1 MKKLN
6 GVRLKHHKSTAKCQT
21 AALSVPDLVTI
32 PMLMNMGAPCNPLV
46 KVGNTVKVGQKI
58 GDTDAFMSVPVHSSV
73 SGIVKSV
80 TDIKLAGGN
89 ICKAV
94 TIEPDGEQ
102 TVSEEVQPPV
112 INSKEEFVKA
122 VRESGITGL
131 GGAGFPT
138 HIKLNPK
145 GEIDTLVIN
154 AAECEPYITS
164 DHRQMLEDPDSVIGG
179 IKTVM
184 KYLSIPNAIIGIES
198 NKPDAISLL
207 SEKTG
212 SDTSI
217 TVKTLPASYPQG
229 AEKVLIYNTVGRIV
243 KEGQLPS
250 DQKVIVLNVSTA
262 AQIYYYCQTGM
273 PLIERRLTV
282 DGDIVKNPCNLTVKI
297 GTPVSKVLE
306 YAQCDTEKMNKLI
319 LGGPMMGMSAFDLET
334 SIGKGNNAVLAFEK
348 YSELVVTNCI
358 RCGRCIKACP
368 FNLMP
373 TEMEKAYNRK
383 DVEALK
389 KLKVNLCMNCG
400 CCTYACPAGRKLAET
415 NQLAKA
421 LIPRK

>member
-6 GVRLKHHKSTAKCQT
+6 GVRLKHHKGTAQYQT
-21 AALSVPDLVTI
+21 AALPVPDLVTI
-32 PMLMNMGAPCNPLV
+32 PMLMNMGAPCTPLV
-46 KVGNTVKVGQKI
+46 KVGDAVKVGQKI

-73 SGIVKSV
+73 SGTVKAV
-80 TDIKLAGGN
+80 TEIKLANGN
-89 ICKAV
+89 TCKAV
-94 TIEPDGEQ
+94 TIETDGEQ
-102 TVSEEVQPPV
+102 TVSEEVQSPV
-112 INSKEEFVKA
+112 INSKEEFIKA
-122 VRESGITGL
+122 IRESGITGL

-145 GEIDTLVIN
+145 GEIDTLIIN

-164 DHRQMLEDPDSVIGG
+164 DHRQMLEDPDAVIGG

-184 KYLSIPNAIIGIES
+184 EFLSIPNAVIGIES

-207 SEKTG
+207 SEKTA
-212 SDTSI
+212 SDSSI

-262 AQIYYYCQTGM
+262 AQIFNYCQTGM
-273 PLIERRLTV
+273 PLVERRLTV
-282 DGDIVKNPCNLTVKI
+282 DGDIVKNPSNLTVKI
-297 GTPVSKVLE
+297 GTPVSKILE

-319 LGGPMMGMSAFDLET
+319 LGGPMMGMSAFDLDT
-334 SIGKGNNAVLAFEK
+334 PVGKGNNAVLAFKK
-348 YSELVVTNCI
+348 YSEPVVTNCI

-368 FNLMP
+368 FDLMP
-373 TEMEKAYNRK
+373 TEMEKAYKRR

>member
-6 GVRLKHHKSTAKCQT
+6 GVRLKHHKGTAQCQT
-21 AALSVPDLVTI
+21 AALPVPDLVTI
-32 PMLMNMGAPCNPLV
+32 PMLMNMGAPCTPIV
-46 KVGNTVKVGQKI
+46 KVGDAVKVGQKI

-73 SGIVKSV
+73 SGTVKAV
-80 TDIKLAGGN
+80 TEIKLANGN
-89 ICKAV
+89 TCKAV
-94 TIEPDGEQ
+94 TIETDGEQ
-102 TVSEEVQPPV
+102 TVSEEVQSPV
-112 INSKEEFVKA
+112 INSKEEFIKA
-122 VRESGITGL
+122 IRESGITGL

-145 GEIDTLVIN
+145 GEIDTLIIN

-164 DHRQMLEDPDSVIGG
+164 DHRQMLEDPDAVIGG

-184 KYLSIPNAIIGIES
+184 KFLSIPNAVIGIES

-207 SEKTG
+207 SEKTA
-212 SDTSI
+212 SDSSI

-262 AQIYYYCQTGM
+262 AQIYNYCQTGM
-273 PLIERRLTV
+273 PLVERRLTV
-282 DGDIVKNPCNLTVKI
+282 DGDIVKNPSNLTVKI
-297 GTPVSKVLE
+297 GTPVSKILE

-319 LGGPMMGMSAFDLET
+319 LGGPMMGMSAFDLDT
-334 SIGKGNNAVLAFEK
+334 PVGKGNNAVLAFEK
-348 YSELVVTNCI
+348 YSEPVVTNCI

-368 FNLMP
+368 FDLMP
-373 TEMEKAYNRK
+373 TEMEKAYKRR

>member
-6 GVRLKHHKSTAKCQT
+6 GVRLKHHKSTAQCQT
-21 AALSVPDLVTI
+21 AVLPVPDSVTI
-32 PMLMNMGAPCNPLV
+32 PMLMNMGAPCTPIV
-46 KVGNTVKVGQKI
+46 KVGDAVKTGQKI

-73 SGIVKSV
+73 SGTVKAV
-80 TDIKLAGGN
+80 TDIKLANGN
-89 ICKAV
+89 TCKAV
-94 TIEPDGEQ
+94 TIETDGEQ

-112 INSKEEFVKA
+112 INSKEEFIKA

-164 DHRQMLEDPDSVIGG
+164 DHRQMLEDPDAVIGG

-184 KYLSIPNAIIGIES
+184 KYLSIPKAIIGIEN
-198 NKPDAISLL
+198 NKPDAVSLL
-207 SEKTG
+207 TEKTA
-212 SDTSI
+212 SDPSI
-217 TVKTLPASYPQG
+217 TVKTLPSSYPQG
-229 AEKVLIYNTVGRIV
+229 AEKVLIYNTVGRII

-262 AQIYYYCQTGM
+262 AQIYHYCQTGM

-334 SIGKGNNAVLAFEK
+334 SIGKGNNAVLAFAK
-348 YSELVVTNCI
+348 YSEPVITNCI

-373 TEMEKAYNRK
+373 TEMEKAYHRK
-383 DVEALK
+383 DVESLK

>member
-21 AALSVPDLVTI
+21 AALPVPDLVTI

-46 KVGNTVKVGQKI
+46 KVGDTVKVGQKI

-164 DHRQMLEDPDSVIGG
+164 DHRQMLEDSDAVIGG

-229 AEKVLIYNTVGRIV
+229 AEKVLIYNTAGRIV

-334 SIGKGNNAVLAFEK
+334 SIVKGNNAVLAFEK
-348 YSELVVTNCI
+348 YSEPVVTNCI

>member
-21 AALSVPDLVTI
+21 AALPVPDLVTI

-46 KVGNTVKVGQKI
+46 KVGDTVKVGQKI

-164 DHRQMLEDPDSVIGG
+164 DHRQMLEDPDAVIGG

-184 KYLSIPNAIIGIES
+184 KYLSIPNAIIGIEN

-229 AEKVLIYNTVGRIV
+229 AEKVLIYNTAGRIV

-348 YSELVVTNCI
+348 YSEPVVTNCI

>member
-1 MKKLN
+1 
-6 GVRLKHHKSTAKCQT
+6 
-21 AALSVPDLVTI
+21 
-32 PMLMNMGAPCNPLV
+32 
-46 KVGNTVKVGQKI
+46 
-58 GDTDAFMSVPVHSSV
+58 MSVPVHSSV
-73 SGIVKSV
+73 SGTVKAV
-80 TDIKLAGGN
+80 TEIKLANGN
-89 ICKAV
+89 TCKAV
-94 TIEPDGEQ
+94 TIETDGEQ
-102 TVSEEVQPPV
+102 TVSEEVQSPV
-112 INSKEEFVKA
+112 INSKEEFIKA
-122 VRESGITGL
+122 IRESGITGL

-145 GEIDTLVIN
+145 GEIDTLIIN

-164 DHRQMLEDPDSVIGG
+164 DHRQMLEDPDAVIGG

-184 KYLSIPNAIIGIES
+184 KFLSIPNAVIGIES

-207 SEKTG
+207 SEKTA
-212 SDTSI
+212 SDSSI

-262 AQIYYYCQTGM
+262 AQIFNYCQTGM
-273 PLIERRLTV
+273 PLVERRLTV
-282 DGDIVKNPCNLTVKI
+282 DGDIVKNPSNLTVKI
-297 GTPVSKVLE
+297 GTPVSKILE

-319 LGGPMMGMSAFDLET
+319 LGGPMMGMSAFDLDT
-334 SIGKGNNAVLAFEK
+334 PVGKGNNAVLAFKK
-348 YSELVVTNCI
+348 YSEPVVTNCI

-368 FNLMP
+368 FDLMP
-373 TEMEKAYNRK
+373 TEMEKAYKRR

>member
-21 AALSVPDLVTI
+21 AALPVPDLVTI

-46 KVGNTVKVGQKI
+46 KVGDTVKVGQKI

-164 DHRQMLEDPDSVIGG
+164 DHRQMLEDPDAVIGG

-184 KYLSIPNAIIGIES
+184 KYLSIPNAIIGIEN

-229 AEKVLIYNTVGRIV
+229 AEKVLIYNTAGRIV

-334 SIGKGNNAVLAFEK
+334 SIVKGNNAVLAFEK
-348 YSELVVTNCI
+348 YSEPVVTNCI

>member
-21 AALSVPDLVTI
+21 AALPVPDLVTI

-46 KVGNTVKVGQKI
+46 KVGDTVKVGQKI

-164 DHRQMLEDPDSVIGG
+164 DHRQMLEDPDAVIGG

-184 KYLSIPNAIIGIES
+184 KYLSIPNAIIGIEN

-229 AEKVLIYNTVGRIV
+229 AEKVLIYNTAGRIV

-306 YAQCDTEKMNKLI
+306 YAQCDTEKMHKLI

-334 SIGKGNNAVLAFEK
+334 SIVKGNNAVLAFEK
-348 YSELVVTNCI
+348 YSEPVVTNCI

>member
-1 MKKLN
+1 
-6 GVRLKHHKSTAKCQT
+6 
-21 AALSVPDLVTI
+21 
-32 PMLMNMGAPCNPLV
+32 
-46 KVGNTVKVGQKI
+46 
-58 GDTDAFMSVPVHSSV
+58 
-73 SGIVKSV
+73 
-80 TDIKLAGGN
+80 
-89 ICKAV
+89 
-94 TIEPDGEQ
+94 
-102 TVSEEVQPPV
+102 
-112 INSKEEFVKA
+112 
-122 VRESGITGL
+122 
-131 GGAGFPT
+131 
-138 HIKLNPK
+138 
-145 GEIDTLVIN
+145 
-154 AAECEPYITS
+154 YIHS
-164 DHRQMLEDPDSVIGG
+164 DHRQMLEDPDAVIGG

-184 KYLSIPNAIIGIES
+184 KFLSIPNAVIGIES

-207 SEKTG
+207 SKKTA
-212 SDTSI
+212 SDSSI

-262 AQIYYYCQTGM
+262 AQIFNYCQTGM
-273 PLIERRLTV
+273 PLVERRLTV
-282 DGDIVKNPCNLTVKI
+282 DGDIVKNPSNLTVKI
-297 GTPVSKVLE
+297 GTPVSKILE

-319 LGGPMMGMSAFDLET
+319 LGGPMMGMSAFDLDT
-334 SIGKGNNAVLAFEK
+334 PVGKGNNAVLAFEK
-348 YSELVVTNCI
+348 YSEPVVTNCI

-368 FNLMP
+368 FDLMP
-373 TEMEKAYNRK
+373 TEMEKAYKRR